1 MILKSGNMEQLK
13 AFSQFESLK
22 EFNAH
27 FEKWLVNHKR
37 DFTKGEWVGLKC
49 LARFAAK
56 VPGVANTKIETILKT
71 IHEEYNENGISRST
85 FKRMTQKAI
94 KLGVLTVL
102 ETERE
107 NGSQSSNLYIFNRY
121 PIDESTK
128 EKPLYRIETIP
139 LSEKNNQYVK
149 DEWDSTDHDK
159 NQFICI
165 PNPKKKTRELHPTY
179 VSDRVSQPLERK
191 TIEDVWKMTESE
203 AHRNHNKDE
212 QERTLDIAIQAFK
225 QVIRKV
231 KLLSIVNNPIANFL
245 GLASKKMRK
254 LFFTNTL

>member
-1 MILKSGNMEQLK
+1 MNLKSGNMEQLK

-94 KLGVLTVL
+94 QLGVLTVL
-102 ETERE
+102 KTERE

-121 PIDESTK
+121 PIDESSK
-128 EKPLYRIETIP
+128 EKLLNEIETMS
-139 LSEKNNQYVK
+139 LSVEHNQHDK
-149 DEWDSTDHDK
+149 DEGDSTDHDK

-179 VSDRVSQPLERK
+179 VSDRVLSQPLKRK
-191 TIEDVWKMTESE
+191 TIGYIRKMTTVCFKHKMEE
-203 AHRNHNKDE
+203 L
-212 QERTLDIAIQAFK
+212 ERTLDIMIQCWK
-225 QVIRKV
+225 QRIRKV
-231 KLLSIVNNPIANFL
+231 KLSSTDKNPISNFFD
-245 GLASKKMRK
+245 LASKKMRK
-254 LFFTNTL
+254 LFLKE